1 MRRKIGVSVV
11 VKKKDEASQF
21 SKVGKTLEDTKLSA
35 VKEALASF
43 RENLSEFAAKHKDK
57 INNDPEFRQQFHT
70 MCVGLGVD
78 PLASNKGFWAD
89 ILGVGNFYFE
99 LGLKI
104 IQICI
109 QTRVENGGIISLD
122 SLHNILQK
130 QIILRSKSSNN
141 NDIKI
146 SIEDVKRSVEKLS
159 VLGSGFRIVNI
170 SKNNT
175 VVISVPLEIN
185 NDHEHLIAA
194 ANDEDGGCITYEL
207 MKGLRGWSRERFN
220 TITNPLL
227 QEGMLWID
235 SYNGETYF
243 YFYSIWKTK

>member
-1 MRRKIGVSVV
+1 
-11 VKKKDEASQF
+11 
-21 SKVGKTLEDTKLSA
+21 
-35 VKEALASF
+35 
-43 RENLSEFAAKHKDK
+43 
-57 INNDPEFRQQFHT
+57 

-104 IQICI
+104 IQICVK
-109 QTRVENGGIISLD
+109 TRVENGGIISL
-122 SLHNILQK
+122 NILYKILQ
-130 QIILRSKSSNN
+130 QQQLRSKSNN
-141 NDIKI
+141 NHGDIKI

-175 VVISVPLEIN
+175 VIISVPLEIN

-194 ANDEDGGCITYEL
+194 ANDEEGMINILIIIQEYYYYYYNKGGCITYEL
-207 MKGLRGWSRERFN
+207 MKGLKGWSRERFN
-220 TITNPLL
+220 TIINPLL
-227 QEGMLWID
+227 QEGMIWID
-235 SYNGETYF
+235 KYNGF
-243 YFYSIWKTK
+243 IIL